1 MNKNKNKGLKY
12 AQSEIIN
19 SKSELNRLDST
30 EDRVIELEDESLE
43 YIYTDVKI
51 WEKRSWTSVGS
62 KN

>member
-1 MNKNKNKGLKY
+1 M
-12 AQSEIIN
+12 IN